1 VKTDD
6 LSPEHLTWLVKSR
19 AANQQS
25 ALRLFDLFE
34 RYPKRISGRDFSKT
48 AQILVAVCFSL
59 WRAAFLAD
67 KTGKRHAV
75 VEHAKTFL
83 GKMIIDNAITYP
95 QDRNAREWTFNY
107 YTDNAKGGLL
117 TLAKRWNSVGAVLAA
132 KRKVPKGSTTSQR
145 RWNRY
150 HDAFENAVECLTAEL
165 EE

>member
-6 LSPEHLTWLVKSR
+6 LSPEHLSWLVRSR
-19 AANQQS
+19 SANQQA
-25 ALRLFDLFE
+25 ALRLYDLFE
-34 RYPKRISGRDFSKT
+34 KYPKRMRGRDLSRT
-48 AQILVAVCFSL
+48 AQTLVAVCFSL

-67 KTGKRHAV
+67 KTGQRHAV
-75 VEHAKTFL
+75 VEHAKNFL

-117 TLAKRWNSVGAVLAA
+117 TLAKRWSSVGAVLA
-132 KRKVPKGSTTSQR
+132 KRRKVPKGSTTPQR

-150 HDAFENAVECLTAEL
+150 HDAFENAVGCLTAEL
-165 EE
+165 EK

>member
-1 VKTDD
+1 M
-6 LSPEHLTWLVKSR
+6 
-19 AANQQS
+19 
-25 ALRLFDLFE
+25 
-34 RYPKRISGRDFSKT
+34 
-48 AQILVAVCFSL
+48 CFSL

-132 KRKVPKGSTTSQR
+132 KRKVPKESTTSQR

-150 HDAFENAVECLTAEL
+150 DDAFENAVECLTAEL